1 MLLKKY
7 NEQFTQVQLFLKK
20 TVVFL
25 LLIDIQMQIIQEKL
39 AKNPYLSSNNA
50 SLTFLI
56 VVLEAMTKSSALPIC
71 IFSKTCIPIM

>member
-25 LLIDIQMQIIQEKL
+25 LLIEIQMQIIQEKL
-39 AKNPYLSSNNA
+39 AKNYQAITIL
-50 SLTFLI
+50 
-56 VVLEAMTKSSALPIC
+56 
-71 IFSKTCIPIM
+71 